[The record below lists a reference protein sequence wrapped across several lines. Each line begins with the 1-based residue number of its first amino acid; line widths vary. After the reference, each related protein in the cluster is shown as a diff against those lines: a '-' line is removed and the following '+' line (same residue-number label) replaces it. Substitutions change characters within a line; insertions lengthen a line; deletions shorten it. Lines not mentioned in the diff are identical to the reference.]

1 MELRHYRHAFV
12 NVASISAIRLQSL
25 NQQSFGYLRGV
36 LLNMDLLPRSG
47 EHSLNKDFNPFQDTF
62 V

>member
-1 MELRHYRHAFV
+1 MDAEKNIDDLF
-12 NVASISAIRLQSL
+12 IPD
-25 NQQSFGYLRGV
+25 
-36 LLNMDLLPRSG
+36 MDLLPRSG